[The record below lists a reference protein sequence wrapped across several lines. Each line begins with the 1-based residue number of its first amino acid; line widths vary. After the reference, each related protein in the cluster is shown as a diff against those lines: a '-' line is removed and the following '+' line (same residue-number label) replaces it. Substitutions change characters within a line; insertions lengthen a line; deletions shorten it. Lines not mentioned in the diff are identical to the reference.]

1 MGEGTGVSGTSNGQ
15 RDHHRGNLTSIAITI
30 IIAIMMM
37 IRQEARASG
46 ASTTI
51 SCRAGRGA
59 EKHTL
64 LIQARLGQC
73 AGFFDMKVPSRPQ
86 STSNQ

>member
-15 RDHHRGNLTSIAITI
+15 RDHHRDNLTSITI

-86 STSNQ
+86 SVINKS

>member
-1 MGEGTGVSGTSNGQ
+1 MGEGREVSGTSNGQ

-30 IIAIMMM
+30 IIAIMMIIIMITIIISIIMM

-64 LIQARLGQC
+64 LIQARAVQDSLI
-73 AGFFDMKVPSRPQ
+73 
-86 STSNQ
+86 